1 MQIDGED
8 AMLVSI
14 GSVCRKKRRSSM
26 PATPTMGNLRS
37 ALPDLAAEARA
48 RSLEFEERRRL
59 AADFVDR
66 LKYAGVFKLLIPA
79 DAGGLGGSLSQWLEI
94 IMTLAEAD
102 ASTGWVCA
110 HGNICAGLIYA
121 SAEPRFRGEFFAEPG
136 AYAAWSNLPRVKV
149 KEQDNGIRITG
160 SWSFE
165 SGCTAATFVG
175 GMVLLSPL
183 AENGPPRM
191 LAALAPVTEATIE
204 ETWDPVGLAG
214 TGSHDVHFD
223 DVFVPWHRTFPWPA
237 GIAVSPYP
245 AAVFVPGAWFITAGA
260 AATHLG
266 LARRALHEARNELRG
281 KTDRYTQRPLLEHP
295 ATQRSLEAAEGLWF
309 ACRAGLREAL
319 AAMWESGLRG
329 EPATADMRI
338 NARVAGVTAV
348 QRGAEIV
355 RAAYD
360 AAGASAVRRGGAL
373 QRLLRD
379 ASCLTHHISA
389 NQVSYEL
396 AGRVR
401 CGIDRLS
408 FRI

>member
-1 MQIDGED
+1 
-8 AMLVSI
+8 
-14 GSVCRKKRRSSM
+14 M
-26 PATPTMGNLRS
+26 PRGPLSLSDLQA

-48 RSLEFEERRRL
+48 RAVEFEERRSL
-59 AADFVDR
+59 APDFIDK
-66 LKYAGVFKLLIPA
+66 LKGAGAFKVLVRP
-79 DAGGLGGSLSQWLEI
+79 DSGGLAGSLPQLLEI

-121 SAEPRFRGEFFAEPG
+121 SAEPRFRDEFFADPG

-149 KEQDNGIRITG
+149 IEQDDGLRITG
-160 SWSFE
+160 SWGFE
-165 SGCTAATFVG
+165 SGCTAATYVG
-175 GMVLLSPL
+175 GMVLLSAL
-183 AENGPPRM
+183 ADGGPPRM
-191 LAALAPVTEATIE
+191 VAALAPVGDARIE

-223 DVFVPWHRTFPWPA
+223 DVFVPWHRTFPWPS
-237 GIAVSPYP
+237 GIPVSEYP
-245 AAVFVPGAWFITAGA
+245 AAIFVPGGWFITIAA

-266 LARRALHEARNELRG
+266 LARRALDEARNELHG
-281 KTDRYTQRPLLEHP
+281 KNDRLTQRPLLEHP

-319 AAMWESGLRG
+319 AQAWESALRG
-329 EPATADMRI
+329 EAATTDVRI
-338 NARVAGVTAV
+338 NARVAAVTAV
-348 QRGAEIV
+348 HRGTEVV

-360 AAGASAVRRGGAL
+360 ASGASAVRRAGVL
-373 QRLLRD
+373 QRLMRD

-389 NQVSYEL
+389 NQFSYEL
-396 AGRVR
+396 TGRVR
-401 CGIDRLS
+401 CGIDELS